1 MSSTRVRLSRF
12 GATLLGGLM
21 MLVQPQ
27 SAEAVPPAAT
37 DFTIQYWTTKADGT
51 RGRQMTANDL
61 RGYVNKARCECGQAV
76 SARIR
81 LQSGAALDSVP
92 VRTYIG
98 NNCGAAQAVNNGQN
112 LPCALAIDD
121 FTNTYTRNID
131 FEFNPLWLATGVTVG
146 SARDINTAEAAAG
159 CDAQT
164 GDGGIW
170 VCVEDGT
177 QTDCQSG
184 EFVIQGT
191 QTEIT
196 NSEGATPSL
205 TYDFLAPNINATNFR
220 ANGGDGSV
228 VIKWDNSTTTDIQGY
243 RALCANADGTPVD
256 GKGFSISSVTAE
268 NRGTVYYTADNLC
281 PDGPFDQVDVDPD
294 PLPDDGDTETDGESD
309 SAGDTDG
316 TSTGAA
322 GFGAEPRVA
331 HGGNE
336 DCCGPGTCGS
346 STCIAAVSAEL
357 GDCEDGNEWS
367 QACADLAT
375 DYCEVCGGEGSCCAE
390 NSTASCFD
398 VACSLAICGEEEFAY
413 CCADRWDA
421 ACANRAKD
429 GVCDVCD
436 AGTTGEPGTSTGTS
450 TGTTTTGASTSS
462 STGTGTDTDTD
473 TDTDGLDT
481 SGIESLDWGYVCSD
495 FIAANASTA
504 RINGL
509 TNDLDYQVLLVA
521 FDYAGN
527 PVSASEVFT
536 ATPRETTDLWEQC
549 DAQGEICGTGG
560 FCSCTTGGPSPQD
573 TGWLLLTGLLGLVA
587 RRRRTVRGIGGR
599 A

>member
-1 MSSTRVRLSRF
+1 M
-12 GATLLGGLM
+12 GATLLGGLT

-27 SAEAVPPAAT
+27 PAQAAPPTGA
-37 DFTIQYWTTKADGT
+37 DFTIQYWTTNADGS

-81 LQSGAALDSVP
+81 LQSSTALDSVP
-92 VRTYIG
+92 VRTFIG
-98 NNCGAAQAVNNGQN
+98 NNCDLGQSLNNAQAP
-112 LPCALAIDD
+112 PCVRAIDD

-131 FEFNPLWLATGVTVG
+131 FEFNPLWLATGVTNA
-146 SARDINTAEAAAG
+146 SPRDINTAEAAAG
-159 CDAQT
+159 CETQV
-164 GDGGIW
+164 GDGGLW
-170 VCVEDGT
+170 VCVENLD
-177 QTDCQSG
+177 QTDCQPA
-184 EFVIQGT
+184 EFVISGT

-196 NSEGATPSL
+196 DADGNTPAL
-205 TYDFLAPNINATNFR
+205 TFDFLAPTINATNFR
-220 ANGGDGSV
+220 ASGGDGSV

-243 RALCANADGTPVD
+243 RALCANADGSPVS
-256 GKGFSISSVTAE
+256 GKGFNLSSVTAE

-281 PDGPFDQVDVDPD
+281 PDGPFDEVDVDPD
-294 PLPDDGDTETDGESD
+294 PDPGVLPGGGETDGDTGGGTG
-309 SAGDTDG
+309 GDTEDG
-316 TSTGAA
+316 STGAA

-331 HGGNE
+331 HGGGD
-336 DCCGPGTCGS
+336 DCCGPGACS
-346 STCIAAVSAEL
+346 SNTCIAAVSAEL
-357 GDCEDGNEWS
+357 GACADGWS
-367 QACADLAT
+367 QACADLAN

-390 NSTASCFD
+390 NSTSSCYD
-398 VACSLAICGEEEFAY
+398 TACSVTICAEEDFAY

-436 AGTTGEPGTSTGTS
+436 AGTTGEPGTTS
-450 TGTTTTGASTSS
+450 GATTTGATTTTD
-462 STGTGTDTDTD
+462 TGSGTDTDSGTD
-473 TDTDGLDT
+473 SDGIDT
-481 SGIESLDWGYVCSD
+481 SGIETLDWDYVCSD

-504 RINGL
+504 RIDGL

-527 PVSASEVFT
+527 PVAASEVFV

-549 DAQGEICGTGG
+549 NAQGEICGTGG

-573 TGWLLLTGLLGLVA
+573 TGWLVFTGLLGLVA
-587 RRRRTVRGIGGR
+587 RRRTRAANGGR

>member
-1 MSSTRVRLSRF
+1 M

-21 MLVQPQ
+21 MLAQAQ
-27 SAEAVPPAAT
+27 SAQAVPPTAD
-37 DFTIQYWTTKADGT
+37 DFTIQYWTTNEDGT

-76 SARIR
+76 SARVR
-81 LQSGAALDSVP
+81 LQSSEARDSVP

-98 NNCGAAQAVNNGQN
+98 NNCGIAEAGNNQQIF
-112 LPCALAIDD
+112 PCALAIND

-131 FEFNPLWLATGVTVG
+131 LEFNPVWLASGVANRNV
-146 SARDINTAEAAAG
+146 RDINTAEAAAG
-159 CDAQT
+159 CETQT

-170 VCVEDGT
+170 ICVEDGN
-177 QTDCQSG
+177 QTDCQSA

-196 NSEGATPSL
+196 NSEGTTPSL
-205 TYDFLAPNINATNFR
+205 TYDFLAPTINATDFR
-220 ANGGDGSV
+220 ASGGDGSV

-294 PLPDDGDTETDGESD
+294 PDPIDDSGTDTEGGTGGDTEG
-309 SAGDTDG
+309 G
-316 TSTGAA
+316 STGAA
-322 GFGAEPRVA
+322 GFGAEPGVA
-331 HGGNE
+331 HGGMV
-336 DCCGPGTCGS
+336 DCCGAGECSDPTCV
-346 STCIAAVSAEL
+346 AAVAAVE
-357 GDCEDGNEWS
+357 GDCADGWS
-367 QACADLAT
+367 QTCADLAE
-375 DYCEVCGGEGSCCAE
+375 DFCDVCEGDGNCCAE
-390 NSTASCFD
+390 NTSPSCAD
-398 VACSLAICGEEEFAY
+398 VACTLSVCEEEDFAY

-436 AGTTGEPGTSTGTS
+436 AGTTGEPGMTTGATTTGATTTTTSTGTGS
-450 TGTTTTGASTSS
+450 ES
-462 STGTGTDTDTD
+462 DTDSG

-481 SGIESLDWGYVCSD
+481 SGIESLDWAYVCSD

-504 RINGL
+504 RIEGL

-527 PVSASEVFT
+527 PVSASEVFI

-560 FCSCTTGGPSPQD
+560 FCSCTTDGPSRQD

-587 RRRRTVRGIGGR
+587 RRRRTGTGGR